1 MLFQAHSDESI
12 GVSLGRQS
20 MGVSMN
26 TEEKQAKLDMIAS
39 KILDRSCG
47 LDIAKSCLNPVPG
60 DGDPDAQLLFIGE
73 APGAQEDKAGVPF
86 VGASGKFLDEMLETI
101 GLRRDDV
108 FVTNIVK
115 FRPPDNRD
123 PSQEEIDVC
132 LPYLLSQIK
141 VIQPSLIIF
150 LGRHS
155 MSVFL
160 PELKISEAHG
170 KVYKRSGM
178 VFLLLYHPAA
188 ALYNGG
194 MRQTL
199 IDDFSKIPSILK
211 TLTTK

>member
-1 MLFQAHSDESI
+1 
-12 GVSLGRQS
+12 
-20 MGVSMN
+20 MN
-26 TEEKQAKLDMIAS
+26 TEEKQAKLDIIAS

-60 DGDPDAQLLFIGE
+60 DGDPDAQLLFVGE

-123 PSQEEIDVC
+123 PSKEEIDVC

-160 PELKISEAHG
+160 PELKISESHG
-170 KVYKRSGM
+170 RVYKRSGM
-178 VFLLLYHPAA
+178 VFLPLYHPAA

-199 IDDFSKIPSILK
+199 IDDFAKIPSILK
-211 TLTTK
+211 TLETKK